1 MYSTCL
7 FCHKSLGANE
17 AVESFPVGRRLAFDQ
32 RQGRLWVVC
41 VRCRKWN
48 LTPLEERFEAIE
60 ACERLYRDA
69 RKRASTDQIG
79 LAKLSEGLE
88 LVRIGEP
95 LRPEFAAWR
104 YGGTFVRRRLA
115 FGAALTAGFAGAG
128 FLFYGTLGGG
138 TAAFAAQMALQGLQL
153 VGPQMME
160 RRVVTSIVAPDGRA
174 RVIRRA
180 NARSMKLL
188 PARESWG
195 WGISLHVEQEGSSVA
210 SHIGRVRRAIRRV
223 IPTPDAQ
230 DLHEIVLEGDEA
242 RRVAA
247 RALPHVVAT
256 GGTRKQ
262 TASAVE
268 RIESNGGPEGFL
280 NYLARNPR
288 QFIID
293 GSHENWLGVEM
304 AVNEENE
311 RRALEDELRFL
322 ELAWEEAEEIAKISD
337 KLLVPGSVDARL
349 ASLKQGEHL
358 PR

>member
-7 FCHKSLGANE
+7 FCHKPLGTNQV
-17 AVESFPVGRRLAFDQ
+17 VESFPVGRRLAFDEA
-32 RQGRLWVVC
+32 QGRLWVVC
-41 VRCRKWN
+41 HRCRKWN

-69 RKRASTDQIG
+69 RKRVSTDQIG

-104 YGGTFVRRRLA
+104 YGSAFVRRRLVYGSVFTA
-115 FGAALTAGFAGAG
+115 GLATAGF
-128 FLFYGTLGGG
+128 LYYGTFGGG
-138 TAAFAAQMALQGLQL
+138 SAALLAQFALNGLQL
-153 VGPQMME
+153 LRPQME
-160 RRVVTSIVAPDGRA
+160 RRRVTNIVPPDQRTRVVRRLDA
-174 RVIRRA
+174 RTI
-180 NARSMKLL
+180 KLR

-195 WGISLHVEQEGSSVA
+195 WGISLSLPKDDGVVAAHV
-210 SHIGRVRRAIRRV
+210 GRVRRAINRV
-223 IPTPDAQ
+223 YPGLGEKDR
-230 DLHEIVLEGDEA
+230 EEVELEGDEA

-247 RALPHVVAT
+247 KVMPHVLEG
-256 GGTRKQ
+256 GGTRRQ
-262 TASAVE
+262 TLSAVQ
-268 RIESNGGPEGFL
+268 RIESQGGPEGFL
-280 NYLARNPR
+280 NFVARNPR

-311 RRALEDELRFL
+311 RRALRDELRYL

-337 KLLVPGSVDARL
+337 RLLVPPAVGRDL
-349 ASLKQGEHL
+349 ESLKRDAASSG
-358 PR
+358 